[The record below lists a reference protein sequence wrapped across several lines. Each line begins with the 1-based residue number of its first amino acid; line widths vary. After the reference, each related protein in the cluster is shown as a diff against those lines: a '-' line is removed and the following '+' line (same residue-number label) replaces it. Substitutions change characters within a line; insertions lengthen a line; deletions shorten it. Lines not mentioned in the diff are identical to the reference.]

1 MRRKKITLWLSQLL
15 LTLCVCISAPGF
27 AKDAPIY
34 TALFSHLAVGGYD
47 TVAYFTD
54 GKPVKG
60 DPAFTTTHLG
70 AEWRFASAA
79 NRMKFIAEPEKYA
92 PQYGGYCAWAVS
104 QGSTASGDPLRWRI
118 VSDKLYLNYDEAV
131 QKKWDAS
138 PQDFIQKANNNWPK
152 VLD

>member
-1 MRRKKITLWLSQLL
+1 MKRNKITFWLSQLFL
-15 LTLCVCISAPGF
+15 ALSVMIGSQGL

-34 TALFSHLAVGGYD
+34 TSFFSKVAVGGYD
-47 TVAYFTD
+47 TVAYFTE

-60 DPAFTTTHLG
+60 DSSFTTTYQG
-70 AEWRFASAA
+70 AEWHFANAA
-79 NRMKFIAEPEKYA
+79 NRTKFIASPEQFA

-118 VSDKLYLNYDEAV
+118 LGNKLYLNYDEAV
-131 QKKWDAS
+131 QKKWDAA